1 MNNETKI
8 IDVDEDITDLT
19 TRPQGSGLLDSNTD
33 NILYLAEKADQYI
46 TAMNKIMDAA
56 LKITNELDWVLIGGV
71 PYLQESGAT
80 KVARLFG
87 ISIQLIG
94 KPVIDCDS
102 LGYKTFTYK
111 AKFILKDQF
120 IECEGSRSSKEDFFA
135 GKDDPEKGKKKKKPD
150 EIDERD
156 VKMAAYT
163 NCLNNGI
170 KRLIPNLRN
179 IDIDT
184 LQRAGLNTEKIKGY
198 IFKKGSQ
205 GGNSGKAEES
215 GIVCEM
221 CGKAITQK
229 VASYSQAQ
237 YGQALCMDCQKKAGK
252 QSKPATRKP
261 QQIPEEVYDDD
272 DGELPFN

>member
-1 MNNETKI
+1 MNDNEI
-8 IDVDEDITDLT
+8 QVIENDITDLT
-19 TRPQGSGLLDSNTD
+19 ARPQNGGLLDSSTD

-56 LKITNELDWVLIGGV
+56 LKITNELDWCLIGGN

-94 KPVIDCDS
+94 QPVVECDPQ
-102 LGYKTFTYK
+102 GYKTFTYK
-111 AKFILKDQF
+111 ARFMLKDQF
-120 IECEGSRSSKEDFFA
+120 IECEGSRSMKEDFFA
-135 GKDDPEKGKKKKKPD
+135 GKGEKMKKPD

-179 IDIDT
+179 IDLAT
-184 LQRAGLNTEKIKGY
+184 LERAGLDVSKIRGY
-198 IFKKGSQ
+198 TFKTGSK
-205 GGNSGKAEES
+205 GGNSGKAEDSELK
-215 GIVCEM
+215 CEN
-221 CGKAITQK
+221 CGAAITQK
-229 VASYSQAQ
+229 VASYSQ
-237 YGQALCMDCQKKAGK
+237 GKFGKMLCMNCQKAAKSEAA
-252 QSKPATRKP
+252 SD
-261 QQIPEEVYDDD
+261 EVQD
-272 DGELPFN
+272 